1 LGSLQY
7 VIDSICSKITV
18 ESMFQMIRLRL
29 SNGPFKTAE
38 IIPLIRNED
47 RSLDNDSAKLIIEA
61 AIAEMTTLG
70 EVRTDNYYI
79 YPVT

>member
-18 ESMFQMIRLRL
+18 ESMFKMIRLRL
-29 SNGPFKTAE
+29 SSGPFETTD

-47 RSLDNDSAKLIIEA
+47 RSLDNDSAKQIIEA

-70 EVRTDNYYI
+70 EVRTDNHYVYRVI
-79 YPVT
+79 